1 MSRKSS
7 NPLGTGDEEHESHS
21 GLSMSDVLTL
31 PDFEQKLVTWMVRQK
46 EVSLAEVVAYM
57 EEEEGVVVTTLN
69 SLKEQGF
76 VQEIDGDGELHYR
89 PCLAA
94 KPKSRASKNLWQALD

>member
-21 GLSMSDVLTL
+21 GMSMSDVLAL
-31 PDFEQKLVTWMVRQK
+31 PEFEQKLMTWMVRQK
-46 EVSLAEVVAYM
+46 EASLAEIVAYM
-57 EEEEGVVVTTLN
+57 EEEEGVIVTTLD
-69 SLKEQGF
+69 SLKERGF
-76 VQEIDGDGELHYR
+76 VQEIDGEGKQHYR